1 MPVVMITGG
10 SRGIGAAAARHF
22 ARSGWDVGLT
32 YRAEEAAAN
41 SLVGEL
47 RSHGVQ
53 ASAVRCDVAHEES
66 IVHAFE
72 RITADLGAL
81 NAFVN
86 NAGVVDY
93 TARIDEMSV
102 ERLERMFR
110 INAIGA
116 FVAAREAVKRLSTKH
131 GGPGGSIVNV
141 GSAASR
147 LGSPAQY
154 VDYASSKA
162 AVDTMTI
169 GLAKEVALEGVRVN
183 CVRPG
188 ITRTDIHASGGLP
201 NRADD
206 MASQIPMGRAGE
218 AEEVAGAI
226 VWLCSPEA
234 SYITGA
240 LLDISGGR

>member
-22 ARSGWDVGLT
+22 ARAGWDVGVT

-47 RSHGVQ
+47 RSVGVQ
-53 ASAVRCDVAHEES
+53 AVAVRCDVAHEKS

-72 RITADLGAL
+72 RVTADLGAL

-93 TARIDEMSV
+93 TARLDEMSV

-206 MASQIPMGRAGE
+206 MASQIPMGRAAE